1 MAHDEPARS
10 TPTRRYRVLV
20 VDDDPRLN
28 EVMTTSLQLFGD
40 YEVISAFDGAQGL
53 QYALTQQ
60 PDIVVVDVRMP
71 ELDGYQLVK
80 ALRGDPVTAQLPLIM
95 LTAMVQD
102 RDRAAGLLSGAD
114 AYLDKP
120 VNPRQLVEAIDQAL
134 VLNAQQR
141 RERMR
146 HLGNGDAAAPGAGR
160 DEVKP

>member
-1 MAHDEPARS
+1 MAHDEPALS
-10 TPTRRYRVLV
+10 APQRRYRVLV
-20 VDDDPRLN
+20 VDDDPMLN

-40 YEVISAFDGAQGL
+40 YEVISAFDGAEGL

-60 PDIVVVDVRMP
+60 PDVIVVDVRMP
-71 ELDGYQLVK
+71 QLDGYQLVK
-80 ALRGDPVTAQLPLIM
+80 ALRGDPATAQLPLIM

-120 VNPRQLVEAIDQAL
+120 VNPRQLVEAIDHAL

-141 RERMR
+141 RERM
-146 HLGNGDAAAPGAGR
+146 HQLGDDDAAAPGNGH
-160 DEVKP
+160 DEV